1 MSQFFNLD
9 CASKRKR
16 TRRLAPGSGQVLAL
30 FVLGFLVAQGAR
42 AQKITMEFDQSV
54 DFSKYK
60 TFAIRD
66 GQLNSRNPALNSEL
80 VKKQIETDIQN
91 DLTARGL
98 TMAPG
103 GPADLNVRYTF
114 GAARKTEIEAYP
126 AGWYGMGTRYVRVPY
141 AEGTL
146 VIDLRDPTTRSLVWR
161 AIAAEEKSDATKIE
175 GKINDMVKK
184 AIEKYP
190 PKKK

>member
-1 MSQFFNLD
+1 MPFLLKVSCKLV
-9 CASKRKR
+9 
-16 TRRLAPGSGQVLAL
+16 RRFVAPVLRGIAFL
-30 FVLGFLVAQGAR
+30 VLGSLIAQGAR
-42 AQKITMEFDQSV
+42 AQKIIMEFDQTI

-66 GQLNSRNPALNSEL
+66 GQLNSRNPALGGEL

-91 DLTARGL
+91 DLTAKGL
-98 TMAPG
+98 TMMTSG
-103 GPADLNVRYTF
+103 TADLNVRYTF
-114 GAARKTEIEAYP
+114 GAARKSELEAYP
-126 AGWYGMGTRYVRVPY
+126 AGWYGRGTRYVRAPY

-146 VIDLRDPTTRSLVWR
+146 VIDLRDSTSHSLIWRS
-161 AIAAEEKSDATKIE
+161 IAAEDKSDASKIQ

-184 AIEKYP
+184 SIDKYP